1 MKKNIFIFLLII
13 IITYPISIKADT
25 TRDYVINKYDVN
37 IKVNEN
43 NSYDITETIEA
54 YFNVDKHGIY
64 RKLPL
69 KNTIKR
75 QDGTT
80 STNRAKIT
88 NIKVNENFTTST
100 ESGYRVIKIG
110 DPNYTLTGS
119 KEYKLSY
126 TYNIGKDTGKG
137 YDELYFNII
146 GSEWDTTIDNVTF
159 YITLPKEFDKTK
171 LGFTSGKLNTIDT
184 SNIEYSIDGKTIIG
198 NLTKKLEPYEA
209 LTIRLELPEGYFIN
223 SNEINIFTIL
233 CFILPILFVFISWY
247 KWNKYGKDDIVVET
261 VEFYPPEGYNSAE
274 VGFLY
279 KGRAQPKDVTSLLI
293 YLANN
298 GYIKISETEEKKK
311 DNYTIIKVKDYDGN
325 NDNEKTFME
334 GLFKNGRTEVTKDML
349 YNDFYITNNKILTN
363 INNKDNK
370 NKIYDIT
377 ANKNRKVIILLIILT
392 ICITFGL
399 PCYEYSSLE
408 DAILIVFMIAIY
420 TIFYVT
426 LLSNKIPIAVRI
438 IGLIFITFHMCFM
451 LQITTIIDAISYN
464 PYYLITIIIGIISLI
479 GLIIFFKIMPK
490 RTKFGTDILGK
501 IKGLKN
507 FLETAE
513 KDKLEAMVEKDP
525 TYFYNILP
533 FTYVLGISDKWIKKF
548 EDINIQAPE
557 WYDSNNAFDYN
568 NFNHFMDST
577 YAQTN
582 SAMVSS
588 PSSDSSSGGGFSGG
602 GSGGGG
608 GGSW

>member
-37 IKVNEN
+37 INVNDN
-43 NSYDITETIEA
+43 NSYDITETITA
-54 YFNVDKHGIY
+54 YFNVEKHGIF

-69 KNTIKR
+69 KNTITR

-100 ESGYRVIKIG
+100 ESGYKVIKIG
-110 DPNYTLTGS
+110 NPNYTLTGQ
-119 KEYKLSY
+119 KEYKLNY

-146 GSEWDTTIDNVTF
+146 GNEWDTTIDNVTF

-171 LGFTSGKLNTIDT
+171 LGFTSGKTNTIDT
-184 SNIEYSIDGKTIIG
+184 SNIEYSIDGKTITG
-198 NLTKKLEPYEA
+198 KLTKKLDPYEA

-223 SNEINIFTIL
+223 SNEINIFTII
-233 CFILPILFVFISWY
+233 CFLVPLLFLFISWY

-293 YLANN
+293 YLANK

-399 PCYEYSSLE
+399 PCYEYSSLS
-408 DAILIVFMIAIY
+408 DAISIVFMIAIY

-464 PYYLITIIIGIISLI
+464 PYYLITTIIGIISLI

-557 WYDSNNAFDYN
+557 WYDSNNAFDSN
-568 NFNHFMDST
+568 NFNHFMNNT
-577 YAQTN
+577 IN
-582 SAMVSS
+582 SASSAMTSS